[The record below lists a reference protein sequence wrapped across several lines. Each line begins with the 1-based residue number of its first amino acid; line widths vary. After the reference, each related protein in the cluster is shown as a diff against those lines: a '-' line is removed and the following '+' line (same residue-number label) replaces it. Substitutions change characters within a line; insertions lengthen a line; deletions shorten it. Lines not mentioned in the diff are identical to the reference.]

1 MSENTLQTEPR
12 ADVIASLRALAG
24 QGASVRK
31 LADEVISR
39 VGLKGDEVLPLLWYF
54 SKAFALPLPVVL
66 PLREWLGTD
75 RDEEIDALL
84 LPAIRASRDRWEALS
99 AGEQDGRA
107 WGASSEAGLVAPEN
121 RS

>member
-1 MSENTLQTEPR
+1 MSESTRQPEPR
-12 ADVIASLRALAG
+12 TDVIASLQALAAR
-24 QGASVRK
+24 GASVRE
-31 LADEVISR
+31 LVSEVVDR
-39 VGLKGDEVLPLLWYF
+39 VGLKGDEVVPIVWYF

-84 LPAIRASRDRWEALS
+84 LPAIRGARDRWPALP
-99 AGEQDGRA
+99 ADEHDGRGWPSA
-107 WGASSEAGLVAPEN
+107 PEAGLAAPQH